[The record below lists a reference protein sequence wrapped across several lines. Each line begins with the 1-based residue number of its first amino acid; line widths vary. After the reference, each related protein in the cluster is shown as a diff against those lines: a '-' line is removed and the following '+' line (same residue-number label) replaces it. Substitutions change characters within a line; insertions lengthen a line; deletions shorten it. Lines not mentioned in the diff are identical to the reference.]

1 MSNVTFI
8 RTLTDDLNQNLLVLI
23 GRLYIVAELSTS
35 IDSTLSS
42 PCLNL
47 LTLALA
53 FSISLTV
60 SNRRKQADA
69 VVENNNKWTQAPSVC
84 VSGKHLRFNHDC
96 PSYVKVRHCI
106 NKPISIRASWGK
118 GQEMERGM
126 LWVVVLVPLPVLR
139 CIGFVSVRP
148 VAWVYTKCS

>member
-35 IDSTLSS
+35 IVSTLSS

-60 SNRRKQADA
+60 GNRRKQADA

-106 NKPISIRASWGK
+106 NKPISIRASCW
-118 GQEMERGM
+118 ERAGNGA
-126 LWVVVLVPLPVLR
+126 R
-139 CIGFVSVRP
+139 NAVSGGTGTTASIKMYRFCFCQTCCMSWYEV
-148 VAWVYTKCS
+148 